1 MERLRQLMGV
11 LDVAAAGSDS
21 GGDTES
27 EGEPDSDDGSET
39 GSAAAAAEGNSVLPR
54 ASFRRVAPAK
64 DREVELLSRL
74 AFQLVM
80 ARELRAVAKLLSQQ
94 QAPLGAA
101 VG

>member
-1 MERLRQLMGV
+1 LERLRQLMGV

-27 EGEPDSDDGSET
+27 EGDPDSDDGSET
-39 GSAAAAAEGNSVLPR
+39 GSATAAAEGNNVLPR